1 MATKLSGFLNLS
13 KIPKDLII
21 KNKKGE
27 SGIWIDVMARKE
39 TGKYGDT
46 HTLTTYDK
54 ENRKTVYLSDLKPK
68 DFGQSGSTQEDLP
81 ADDKFPF

>member
-13 KIPKDLII
+13 KIPKDLIV
-21 KNKKGE
+21 KNKKGD
-27 SGIWIDVMARKE
+27 SGIWVDVVERKE
-39 TGKYGDT
+39 KGKYGDT

-54 ENRKTVYLSDLKPK
+54 ENKKAVYLSDLKPK

-81 ADDKFPF
+81 ADDKFPW